1 MNLIFAV
8 IFGMVAYR
16 MGVTYT
22 PTVVGSTS
30 PGLSAW
36 EVGLQSG
43 DRIVQMGRDGEPSEH
58 LRFTNDMMVKVMM
71 TGANR
76 QLDLLVD
83 RYTAPGEPEK
93 APEWITVNLSNPQ
106 KEMQGRPIIGIG
118 MPATNVVAS
127 NEELQTL
134 FGHLPAYQ
142 VESPLQQGERIVAVD
157 GVPVSDYAQLSR
169 ELAQRI
175 DQPITLTLERPAA
188 AEAAEGTPERRD
200 VTVAPTPGRE
210 LGLHL
215 TAGPIV
221 SIQQGSI
228 AEQAGLKVG
237 DRLLEINGETV
248 GDPMRIPDQLR
259 RRVGTPVELRVA
271 RPGQDEPLVVSL
283 VPRQPTMYHSASGL
297 GQALPVEAAGFAFTI
312 ENRVAGIVPGSAA
325 ATSGIQVGDVVQAAE
340 FEAANE
346 QAAELES
353 ELFRSKQP
361 IELGEEELSWPRVHD
376 RLRFSQ
382 PETRVL
388 LTYQRGDQLK
398 TATLLPA
405 STADWHYADRG
416 LNLMTMEEVH
426 QVEQW
431 GTAFT
436 LGVRETYE
444 SMRQV
449 YFILF
454 RLISG
459 QLSPKNLGGPAS
471 IATMAGME
479 ASESTARLLVFL
491 TLLSANLAVV
501 NFLPIPVLDGGH
513 AMFLLYEGIFRK
525 PINERVAFGL
535 TMVGFC
541 FVLGLML
548 FVIGLDFWRFSGLS
562 G

>member
-1 MNLIFAV
+1 
-8 IFGMVAYR
+8 
-16 MGVTYT
+16 
-22 PTVVGSTS
+22 
-30 PGLSAW
+30 
-36 EVGLQSG
+36 
-43 DRIVQMGRDGEPSEH
+43 
-58 LRFTNDMMVKVMM
+58 
-71 TGANR
+71 
-76 QLDLLVD
+76 
-83 RYTAPGEPEK
+83 
-93 APEWITVNLSNPQ
+93 
-106 KEMQGRPIIGIG
+106 
-118 MPATNVVAS
+118 
-127 NEELQTL
+127 
-134 FGHLPAYQ
+134 
-142 VESPLQQGERIVAVD
+142 
-157 GVPVSDYAQLSR
+157 
-169 ELAQRI
+169 
-175 DQPITLTLERPAA
+175 
-188 AEAAEGTPERRD
+188 
-200 VTVAPTPGRE
+200 
-210 LGLHL
+210 
-215 TAGPIV
+215 
-221 SIQQGSI
+221 
-228 AEQAGLKVG
+228 
-237 DRLLEINGETV
+237 
-248 GDPMRIPDQLR
+248 
-259 RRVGTPVELRVA
+259 
-271 RPGQDEPLVVSL
+271 
-283 VPRQPTMYHSASGL
+283 MYHSASGL